1 MKNDNAIVSDTKV
14 QWDTLE
20 GPASIFISFHLSFNV
35 LGVNRGPTDNQSMN
49 SEV

>member
-1 MKNDNAIVSDTKV
+1 MAPDTLPSQLEIVSMGQTYF
-14 QWDTLE
+14 E
-20 GPASIFISFHLSFNV
+20 NSFHFHLSFNV

>member
-1 MKNDNAIVSDTKV
+1 MFSKNKNFIVRSCQV
-14 QWDTLE
+14 QIEVVGFTHPL
-20 GPASIFISFHLSFNV
+20 FHLSFNV